1 MSSVNAELDMEL
13 DSLIEFCFACLAYQG
28 ESIERIIEIG
38 SVYELCA
45 LFVIF
50 TSEHFLTPLLADD
63 NAHGA
68 AGAGYHAHCRFDIR
82 AVEVFHLLLGYLAYI
97 FFGDRSDLV
106 SLGDTGSRLNTA
118 GLLDEKSRGGSLG
131 DKRETV
137 VCIDRDDDRDHHSHI
152 ALGALIEIL
161 CELPDIDAVL
171 AECRAYRGSRGCLT
185 GRNLESDVS
194 YNFLCQFSAPLSFN
208 L

>member
-1 MSSVNAELDMEL
+1 MLLNYYPFYIEVVDIRFHPSV
-13 DSLIEFCFACLAYQG
+13 S
-28 ESIERIIEIG
+28 
-38 SVYELCA
+38 
-45 LFVIF
+45 
-50 TSEHFLTPLLADD
+50 DD

-68 AGAGYHAHCRFDIR
+68 ASAGDHGDGGVDVG
-82 AVEVFHLLLGYLAYI
+82 AVEVGHLLLGDLANV
-97 FFGDRSDLV
+97 FLGDGSDLV
-106 SLGDTGSRLNTA
+106 SLGNTGSGVNAA
-118 GLLDEKSRGGSLG
+118 GLLDQEGGRRSLANEGEATVGVHG
-131 DKRETV
+131 DN
-137 VCIDRDDDRDHHSHI
+137 DRDHETHI

>member
-1 MSSVNAELDMEL
+1 MERQVPAIMLIADSISVQLRSFIFCSAILRTSSLEIVATL
-13 DSLIEFCFACLAYQG
+13 SLWG
-28 ESIERIIEIG
+28 
-38 SVYELCA
+38 
-45 LFVIF
+45 
-50 TSEHFLTPLLADD
+50 TPEA
-63 NAHGA
+63 
-68 AGAGYHAHCRFDIR
+68 
-82 AVEVFHLLLGYLAYI
+82 
-97 FFGDRSDLV
+97 
-106 SLGDTGSRLNTA
+106 
-118 GLLDEKSRGGSLG
+118 GGSLG

-152 ALGALIEIL
+152 AFGALIEIL